1 MAKIK
6 IWLQHAEKQL
16 CNNTESNAWLS
27 KVALY
32 LKKSAFVSL
41 TASHTLIIIHVQYL
55 SYLFILPHTGPL
67 LELGFM

>member
-32 LKKSAFVSL
+32 IKKSALVSL
-41 TASHTLIIIHVQYL
+41 TARHTLIIIHVQY
-55 SYLFILPHTGPL
+55 
-67 LELGFM
+67 